1 MEVMLDLEIL
11 KSESYNFKIP
21 LFLKNLSINKGKLI
35 VFSAPSGSGKTT
47 LVHYLL
53 NERTDLAFSISATSR
68 KPRENEID
76 GKDYFFLS
84 KEDFISKIDNGEFLE
99 YEEVYDGTLYGTLI
113 DEVER
118 NLENGV
124 NVIFDIDV
132 IGGINIKKLFPER
145 TLAIFVQPPSI
156 EALEERLKK
165 RGDNSPEEIDKRVE
179 KAIKEIEYSSAFD
192 EIILNANLEESKK
205 IASKYVDKFL
215 NQ

>member
-99 YEEVYDGTLYGTLI
+99 YEEVYDGTFYGTLI

-118 NLENGV
+118 NSENGV

-132 IGGINIKKLFPER
+132 IGGINIKELFPER
-145 TLAIFVQPPSI
+145 TLAIFVKPPSI

>member
-47 LVHYLL
+47 LVHHLL
-53 NERTDLAFSISATSR
+53 SERTDLAFSISATSR
-68 KPRENEID
+68 KPREHEIN

-84 KEDFISKIDNGEFLE
+84 KEEFINKIDNGNFLE
-99 YEEVYDGTLYGTLI
+99 YEEVYDGTFYGTLI
-113 DEVER
+113 SEVER
-118 NLENGV
+118 HSENGV

-132 IGGINIKKLFPER
+132 IGGINIKELFPER

-156 EALEERLKK
+156 EALEERLKN
-165 RGDNSPEEIDKRVE
+165 RGDNSPQEINKRVQ
-179 KAIKEIEYSSAFD
+179 KAIKEIEYSSEFD
-192 EIILNANLEESKK
+192 KIILNDNLEESKR
-205 IASKYVDKFL
+205 IAFECVDKFL

>member
-113 DEVER
+113 DEVES

-132 IGGINIKKLFPER
+132 IGGINIKELFPER
-145 TLAIFVQPPSI
+145 TLA
-156 EALEERLKK
+156 
-165 RGDNSPEEIDKRVE
+165 DNSPEEIDKRVE

>member
-1 MEVMLDLEIL
+1 MLI
-11 KSESYNFKIP
+11 ESSKMI
-21 LFLKNLSINKGKLI
+21 KGKLI

-53 NERTDLAFSISATSR
+53 KQRKDLAFSISATSR

-84 KEDFISKIDNGEFLE
+84 KEDFISKIKNGKFLE
-99 YEEVYDGTLYGTLI
+99 YEEVYDGTFYGTLI
-113 DEVER
+113 DEVEK
-118 NLENGV
+118 NSENGKHV
-124 NVIFDIDV
+124 VFDIDV

-156 EALEERLKK
+156 KALEERLKN
-165 RGDNSPEEIDKRVE
+165 RGDDSPDEINYRVQ
-179 KAIKEIEYSSAFD
+179 KAIKEIEYSSKFD
-192 EIILNANLEESKK
+192 EIILNDKLEESKR
-205 IASKYVDKFL
+205 IAFEYVDKFL

>member
-1 MEVMLDLEIL
+1 MQVMLDLEIL

-21 LFLKNLSINKGKLI
+21 LFLKNSSINKGKLI

-99 YEEVYDGTLYGTLI
+99 YEEVYDGTFYGTLI

-118 NLENGV
+118 NSENGV

-132 IGGINIKKLFPER
+132 IGGINIKELFPER

>member
-99 YEEVYDGTLYGTLI
+99 YEEVYDGTFYGTLV

-118 NLENGV
+118 NSENGV

-132 IGGINIKKLFPER
+132 IGGINIKELFPER
-145 TLAIFVQPPSI
+145 TLAIFVNP
-156 EALEERLKK
+156 L
-165 RGDNSPEEIDKRVE
+165 V
-179 KAIKEIEYSSAFD
+179 
-192 EIILNANLEESKK
+192 
-205 IASKYVDKFL
+205 
-215 NQ
+215 